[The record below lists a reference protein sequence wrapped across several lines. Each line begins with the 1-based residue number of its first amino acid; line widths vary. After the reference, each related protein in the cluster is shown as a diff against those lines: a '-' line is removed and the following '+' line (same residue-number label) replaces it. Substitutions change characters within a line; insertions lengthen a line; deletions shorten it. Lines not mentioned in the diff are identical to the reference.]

1 MITSKKGRRADE
13 YSLNILTY
21 VFCQK
26 QGNFFND
33 ESNGKNVMCFLK
45 KKNLVN
51 KCQYV
56 FLYTYALKNIT
67 VVIHYL

>member
-1 MITSKKGRRADE
+1 M
-13 YSLNILTY
+13 
-21 VFCQK
+21 
-26 QGNFFND
+26 
-33 ESNGKNVMCFLK
+33 MCFLKK

>member
-1 MITSKKGRRADE
+1 M
-13 YSLNILTY
+13 
-21 VFCQK
+21 
-26 QGNFFND
+26 
-33 ESNGKNVMCFLK
+33 FLKK

-56 FLYTYALKNIT
+56 FLYTYALKNST